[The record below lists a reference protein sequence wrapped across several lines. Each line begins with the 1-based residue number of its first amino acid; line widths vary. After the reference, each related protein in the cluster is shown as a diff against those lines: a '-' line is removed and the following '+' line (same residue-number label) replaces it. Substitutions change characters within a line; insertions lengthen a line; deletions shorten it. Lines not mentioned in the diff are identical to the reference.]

1 MSISDEMYGST
12 EGPLK
17 RTSAP
22 DVVLN
27 LLKKL
32 IAQGDLR
39 PGQKL
44 PNERELAAR
53 LGVSRPSLREGMR
66 ALAAMN
72 IVAVRHGDGTYVSS
86 LDPELLAQPLQLI
99 LSIDTSAI
107 YHLFEVRRITEPAAA
122 SLAAIRG
129 SATDL
134 EAIEKEMGQIGVAEQ
149 TDAELVAHDTR
160 LHRLIHQAAHNPL
173 LLSVSASLAELAHE
187 ARKRTVRLPRNAAL
201 TIREHQAIADAICT
215 RDTGAAASSMLTHI
229 DRIESD
235 LRENSADEG
244 STPAPSIPA

>member
-1 MSISDEMYGST
+1 MSISDEMYGTSN
-12 EGPLK
+12 GPQK
-17 RTSAP
+17 RPSAP

-39 PGQKL
+39 AGQKL

-72 IVAVRHGDGTYVSS
+72 IVTIRHGDGTYVSS

-107 YHLFEVRRITEPAAA
+107 YHLFEIRRITEPAAA
-122 SLAAIRG
+122 SLAATRG
-129 SATDL
+129 SEEDLAAIGLELKHIGDL
-134 EAIEKEMGQIGVAEQ
+134 EQ
-149 TDAELVAHDTR
+149 TADELVAHDTH

-173 LLSVSASLAELAHE
+173 LLSVSASLAALAHE
-187 ARKRTVRLPRNAAL
+187 ARKRTVLLPGNAAL
-201 TIREHQAIADAICT
+201 TIREHQEIADAICA
-215 RDTGAAASSMLTHI
+215 RDAGLAASNMLAHI
-229 DRIESD
+229 SRIEND
-235 LRENSADEG
+235 LSEHSGVQR
-244 STPAPSIPA
+244 TPDSPLPG